1 MPTQAQKPVIY
12 PSLHEMS
19 AQFPPVD
26 WLWPH
31 WIPRGLLTLF
41 GAAPGVGKSLVALDL
56 ARRIIHDHPLPDGA
70 PVPCPGS
77 NVLIVDAE
85 GAPALLNQRAQAW
98 EIDRRRLFLMLAPDP
113 GGLIDLAQPDQQ
125 LLLIRMIRDIRPALV
140 VVDSLAAATAESTS
154 ANCSRLD
161 RLWTGRKPSTQGMTV
176 ALPRCTGW

>member
-26 WLWPH
+26 WLWAY

-41 GAAPGVGKSLVALDL
+41 GAAPGNGKSLVALDL

-70 PVPCPGS
+70 PVPCTGS
-77 NVLIVDAE
+77 IVLIVDAE

-98 EIDRRRLFLMLAPDP
+98 EIDRRRLFLLLAPDP
-113 GGLIDLAQPDQQ
+113 GGLTDLAQPH
-125 LLLIRMIRDIRPALV
+125 LLVCMVRDIRPALV

-161 RLWTGRKPSTQGMTV
+161 RLWTGRKPSSQGMTV